1 MGTMVKELMDDC
13 PVTITQDISIKSAVQ
28 LLVKHKHRLLPVVNE
43 MNYVVGA
50 FSETDLM
57 KLVKLQPLPTASSVW
72 TNIPKDI
79 AERKVS
85 ELMNSHPVTI
95 SERAEIK
102 DALNLMNVTNV
113 KAIMVL
119 DMDDKLVGI
128 IRFRRIIDKM
138 LENL

>member
-1 MGTMVKELMDDC
+1 MGTMVKELMDEC
-13 PVTITQDISIKSAVQ
+13 PVTITQDITIKGAVQ
-28 LLVKHKHRLLPVVNE
+28 LLVKHKYRLLPVVNE
-43 MNYVVGA
+43 MNFVVGA

-57 KLVKLQPLPTASSVW
+57 KLIKLQPLPTASSVW

-95 SERAEIK
+95 SERAEMK

-113 KAIMVL
+113 KIIMVL
-119 DMDDKLVGI
+119 DMDNKFVGV

>member
-1 MGTMVKELMDDC
+1 MVMVKDLMDDC
-13 PVTITQDISIKSAVQ
+13 PVTITQDVTIKAAVQ
-28 LLVKHKHRLLPVVNE
+28 LLVKYKYRLLPVVNE

-57 KLVKLQPLPTASSVW
+57 KLIKLQPLPTASSVW

-85 ELMNSHPVTI
+85 EIMNSHPVTI
-95 SERAEIK
+95 NERAEMK
-102 DALNLMNVTNV
+102 DALNLMNITNV
-113 KAIMVL
+113 KIIMVL
-119 DMDDKLVGI
+119 DMDNKLVGA

>member
-1 MGTMVKELMDDC
+1 MGIMAKELMDDC

-43 MNYVVGA
+43 MNFVVGA

-72 TNIPKDI
+72 TNIPRDI

-85 ELMNSHPVTI
+85 EIMNSHPVTI
-95 SERAEIK
+95 NERAEIK

-113 KAIMVL
+113 KAILVT
-119 DMDDKLVGI
+119 DMDNKLVGI